1 MIPEP
6 LGGQRESRPR
16 CESVRHR
23 GRRRD
28 VTINSCAVG
37 GLYKGVLDSGVDRCG
52 EGEWD
57 SEIPTSMVESQC
69 CWSVGGLMPF

>member
-37 GLYKGVLDSGVDRCG
+37 GLYKGVLDSGMDRCG

-57 SEIPTSMVESQC
+57 SEIDRTGGFSEADGVEC
-69 CWSVGGLMPF
+69 KGCF